1 MPVIPESLLRN
12 ETHSVPPSYESTDR
26 ERNGGR
32 KQTHQ
37 KRYSQAAKDG
47 FAERRSGDD
56 RKESSEEE
64 EGMIGG
70 WSNEEVEGVIDVDV
84 AANEE
89 REHHRQ
95 NTV

>member
-1 MPVIPESLLRN
+1 MALL
-12 ETHSVPPSYESTDR
+12 
-26 ERNGGR
+26 
-32 KQTHQ
+32 
-37 KRYSQAAKDG
+37 
-47 FAERRSGDD
+47 RRSGDD
-56 RKESSEEE
+56 GKELEE

-89 REHHRQ
+89 REHQGQ

>member
-1 MPVIPESLLRN
+1 MA
-12 ETHSVPPSYESTDR
+12 Y
-26 ERNGGR
+26 
-32 KQTHQ
+32 
-37 KRYSQAAKDG
+37 DG
-47 FAERRSGDD
+47 FAGRRRGDD
-56 RKESSEEE
+56 GVESEE

-70 WSNEEVEGVIDVDV
+70 WSNEEGEGVIDVDV

>member
-1 MPVIPESLLRN
+1 MRRTAFRQVTSRLTGGWGGWEE
-12 ETHSVPPSYESTDR
+12 ETNR
-26 ERNGGR
+26 
-32 KQTHQ
+32 Q
-37 KRYSQAAKDG
+37 KRYSQVAWDG
-47 FAERRSGDD
+47 FAERRRGDD
-56 RKESSEEE
+56 DVESEE

-70 WSNEEVEGVIDVDV
+70 WSKEEGEGVIDVDV